1 MMRRTSRCF
10 RTSALAAAV
19 ILALAGIAWSGT
31 FVSLNGRFVVT
42 YPEDWR
48 QVGFAEVDLVLS
60 MSNAKSDT
68 YAYEAVFALASNP
81 QFQVGPYVILKVDTV
96 GQMSRKQ
103 IDSVVTGLGQS
114 FGGQVKTVS
123 PEEFLAKPIDNN
135 PEYVPQQQLA
145 AVVSSLSDEEKSVK
159 VSVLGMKFYDRG
171 IANLYFYSPKSQFE
185 QYKPVFKAMLA
196 SFSTENIEAALP
208 RENVKLASSEKMKE
222 NAPDT
227 SAESDGKLWIIVSA
241 LVAISAI
248 AFAVS
253 KKRNRSPR

>member
-1 MMRRTSRCF
+1 MRRTSRCF
-10 RTSALAAAV
+10 RTCAQAAATILAA
-19 ILALAGIAWSGT
+19 AGIAWSGT

-68 YAYEAVFALASNP
+68 YAYEAVFALASSP
-81 QFQVGPYVILKVDTV
+81 QFQAGPYVILKVDTV
-96 GQMSRKQ
+96 GLMARKQ

-123 PEEFLAKPIDNN
+123 PADFLAKSIDNN
-135 PEYVPQQQLA
+135 PEYVPEQQLA

-159 VSVLGMKFYDRG
+159 VSILAMKFYDRG
-171 IANLYFYSPKSQFE
+171 IANLYFYAPKSQFE
-185 QYKPVFKAMLA
+185 QYKPAFKAMLG
-196 SFSTENIEAALP
+196 SFSTENIEASLP
-208 RENVKLASSEKMKE
+208 RENVKLASSEKIME

-227 SAESDGKLWIIVSA
+227 GTESDGKVWIIVGV
-241 LVAISAI
+241 LIAISAI

-253 KKRNRSPR
+253 KKRNRSQR